1 MKVVILAGGYGTRI
15 SEESQVRPK
24 PLVEIGGRPI
34 IWHIMKIYAHY
45 GLTDFVVCCGYKGDM
60 LKTYFR
66 DFMSLS
72 GQVTF
77 DLARNTVHAVPEQR
91 EPWRVTLVDTGE
103 ATMTGGRLK
112 RVRHLL
118 TDTFCLT
125 YGDGV
130 SDVDIAALLDHHR
143 KGGVAATVTAVLE
156 PGRFGALH
164 LSPEHKVNG
173 FREKGA
179 GDGGFINGGFFVME
193 PSVIDQVDGDDTVLE
208 REPMDRLV
216 ELGQLQAF
224 VHRGFWQPMDS
235 LRDKMV
241 LEKLWQSGEP
251 PWRIWD
257 RPRSKLQQA
266 GALLRA
272 V

>member
-66 DFMSLS
+66 DFMALS

-77 DLARNTVHAVPEQR
+77 DLARNTVHVVPEQR

-103 ATMTGGRLK
+103 TTMTGGRLK

-118 TDTFCLT
+118 DGSFCLT

-130 SDVDIAALLDHHR
+130 SDVDIGELVAFHKASGL
-143 KGGVAATVTAVLE
+143 AATVTAVMQ

-164 LSPEHKVNG
+164 MGRDHTVTG
-173 FREKGA
+173 FREKGPD
-179 GDGGFINGGFFVME
+179 DGGFINGGFFVLE
-193 PSVIDQVDGDDTVLE
+193 PEVVDRIDGDDTVLE

-216 ELGQLQAF
+216 EDGQLQAF
-224 VHRGFWQPMDS
+224 LHRGFWQPMDS
-235 LRDKMV
+235 LRDKIV
-241 LEKLWQSGEP
+241 LENLWQSGSP

-257 RPRSKLQQA
+257 RPKTPMQQA